1 MTADQARAVTETL
14 GQQIQQ
20 EWMTTVKV
28 IEAIPEDKKS
38 YKPDP
43 KGRSAWELAV
53 HLCLSDVWFLNG
65 VLRQDFTPHGEEPPA
80 DTVKGLA
87 DWYKHE
93 MPKAL
98 EHVLA
103 LEGPKLAVPVDF
115 FGMKMPNATFW
126 CGRPCTTRIIE
137 VSSQPISGRWA
148 RKSRASTAGA
158 PTNRSSPDRACKGA
172 VTPAFSGEANKWAG
186 SSC

>member
-1 MTADQARAVTETL
+1 MTVDQATAVAQAL

-28 IEAIPEDKKS
+28 LAAIPEDKKH

-53 HLCLSDVWFLNG
+53 HICLADVWFLNG
-65 VLRQDFTPHGEEPPA
+65 VLKQDFTPHGEAAPA
-80 DTVKGLA
+80 DTVQGLV

-103 LEGPKLAVPVDF
+103 LDGVKLAAIVDF
-115 FGMKMPNATFW
+115 YGMKMPNAQFLVFQAVHNAHHRGQLATYL
-126 CGRPCTTRIIE
+126 RPM
-137 VSSQPISGRWA
+137 
-148 RKSRASTAGA
+148 
-158 PTNRSSPDRACKGA
+158 
-172 VTPAFSGEANKWAG
+172 G
-186 SSC
+186 SKVPSIYGGSADEPFTM